1 MHPRVLFG
9 VWLSVDQYAPD
20 WLTDS
25 NSLHWEAPT
34 GAPGGPGLFK
44 VQSPTK
50 HLVFQIL
57 H

>member
-9 VWLSVDQYAPD
+9 VWLSVDQHAPD
-20 WLTDS
+20 S
-25 NSLHWEAPT
+25 SLHWEAQT
-34 GAPGGPGLFK
+34 GGPGGPGLFK